1 MVEFADLSVAEAVEE
16 AIKTATHLTTAD
28 FAAVAALRVLAVKM
42 DALADSRAGV
52 TEDGELTEDKK
63 RGLDNVTAPTFL
75 KYCSE
80 LGLTPAGRKAL
91 ASKEG
96 GTGAKPSGVRARRD
110 RHLNA
115 AS

>member
-1 MVEFADLSVAEAVEE
+1 MADFAELTVVEAVEE
-16 AIKTATHLTTAD
+16 ALAAAAHLTNTD
-28 FAAVAALRVLAVKM
+28 FAAVAALRVLAAKM
-42 DALADSRAGV
+42 DALADSRLGV
-52 TEDGELTEDKK
+52 TEDRK